1 MKDDRP
7 MTDSILNQV
16 SATNASGEQEHIE
29 LPLDAEGGYKS
40 KLRSMLTNVPDKD
53 IVFSLDTLD
62 GKTDRSGAEEDLWN
76 SLNEE
81 HYQRCASASKETPTS
96 ALEIAVS
103 RGATEDDYESMT
115 RCETNSYHAAYDEL
129 LDRGIVYNND

>member
-1 MKDDRP
+1 
-7 MTDSILNQV
+7 
-16 SATNASGEQEHIE
+16 

-81 HYQRCASASKETPTS
+81 HYQRCASASKETPLAPSKSPSPEEPLKMITS
-96 ALEIAVS
+96 
-103 RGATEDDYESMT
+103 R
-115 RCETNSYHAAYDEL
+115 
-129 LDRGIVYNND
+129 